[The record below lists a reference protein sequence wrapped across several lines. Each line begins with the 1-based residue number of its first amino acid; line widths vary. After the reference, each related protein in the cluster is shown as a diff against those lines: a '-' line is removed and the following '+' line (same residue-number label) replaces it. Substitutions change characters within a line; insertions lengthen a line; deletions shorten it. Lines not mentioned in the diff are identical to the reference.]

1 MEGLYINYHDSK
13 QLKEDY
19 NISFYMG
26 FYKDYK
32 ISIFCM
38 VTEDDPHIN
47 IYYDERGMWTAT
59 KVARVSLLEP
69 KYLIPSDCDIDIWVF
84 NTEEKMLLLSILKSE
99 SISCSGAG
107 YTAWEDIIRKFNL
120 EAECNNYKRRLPEDL
135 PIPNYM
141 KL

>member
-1 MEGLYINYHDSK
+1 
-13 QLKEDY
+13 
-19 NISFYMG
+19 
-26 FYKDYK
+26 
-32 ISIFCM
+32 
-38 VTEDDPHIN
+38 
-47 IYYDERGMWTAT
+47 
-59 KVARVSLLEP
+59 
-69 KYLIPSDCDIDIWVF
+69 
-84 NTEEKMLLLSILKSE
+84 MLLLSILKSE